1 LAVTLFTNTYNF
13 CQPSATKPKI
23 ENAGVTI
30 DFTDNG
36 IGDTTLLFVHGW
48 CINKTYWSG
57 QVDYFKNKYRV
68 VTMDLAGFGN
78 SGTNRT
84 IWTVEEFGK
93 DVLAVIVALDLKN
106 IILIGH
112 SMSGEIILEA
122 ASHAPERVIGLIGID
137 NFTDVGKD
145 VINQEAIDRYFEP
158 FRNDFKKAGRSFVNS
173 LFYNRTDSKIR
184 ARVLTDF
191 ENSNPLIAIESLRQ
205 NVNYL
210 TKETR
215 TLKALGLRVYL
226 INSDKNPINKIGF
239 DSNGIRYDLQII
251 DGTGH
256 YPMIEKPTEFN
267 LLLAKSLSGIAA
279 GK

>member
-158 FRNDFKKAGRSFVNS
+158 FRNDFKKAGRS
-173 LFYNRTDSKIR
+173 
-184 ARVLTDF
+184 
-191 ENSNPLIAIESLRQ
+191 LRQ